1 VSACPDDVRLDIRTA
16 YMEQQSEP
24 AKNRYVFSYTI
35 TIANEGDEA
44 MQLLERHWIVTSGDG
59 EQQEVRGSGVV
70 GQQPRLVPGT
80 AFRYTS
86 GTVLTTEVGTM
97 QGSYTFVSDSGL
109 RFDVP
114 IPPFR
119 LAVPDRLH

>member
-1 VSACPDDVRLDIRTA
+1 MTAAPGDVRLEIRTA

-24 AKNRYVFSYTI
+24 HRNRFVFSYTI
-35 TIANEGDEA
+35 TICNEGDEA
-44 MQLLERHWIVTSGDG
+44 VQLLERHWIVTSGDG
-59 EQQEVRGSGVV
+59 EQQEVRGCGVV

-86 GTVLTTEVGTM
+86 GAVLGTEVGTM
-97 QGSYTFVSDSGL
+97 EGSYTFVSDSGR
-109 RFDVP
+109 RFPVP